1 MLLIIT
7 KSEYKLLKKIY
18 RKNGLEI
25 SNDLTEILEN
35 KHLIEH
41 KRIKMN
47 RDGSE
52 EKAKKYTITNAG
64 ILAIEETSSL
74 KWSSIRSWIAI
85 AISLIALIF
94 SIISAYF

>member
-1 MLLIIT
+1 LIIT
-7 KSEYKLLKKIY
+7 KNEYKLLKKIY
-18 RKNGLEI
+18 RKNELET
-25 SNDLTEILEN
+25 SNALTEILEN
-35 KHLIEH
+35 KNLIEH
-41 KRIKMN
+41 KLIKTN

-52 EKAKKYTITNAG
+52 VKEKNYTITNAG

-85 AISLIALIF
+85 AISLIALVF

>member
-1 MLLIIT
+1 MIIT
-7 KSEYKLLKKIY
+7 KNEYKLLKKIY
-18 RKNGLEI
+18 RKNGLET

-35 KHLIEH
+35 KNLIEH
-41 KRIKMN
+41 KLIKMN

-52 EKAKKYTITNAG
+52 VKEKNYTITNAG

-85 AISLIALIF
+85 AISLIALVF